1 MKDANKLGS
10 PLRTQCKPP
19 RTPYA
24 RWGEGSATRSTV
36 EGDCSVWS
44 SPVRQDCG
52 ASSARQAVQGGKL
65 HLWMLGIHRDAT
77 SAYVHGAI
85 VARIYATHN
94 PGFLQ
99 KTFRLSHTVTCSDNP
114 SFRNQS
120 PRFCLWTQGRVVR
133 EAGSCQSRTC
143 GAPVLCGAIHTCW
156 GKPGREGPEPRGAH
170 QVAHAAAGV
179 SRVRSAQGC
188 WHECSP
194 GLPGGKQTKTPIFLF
209 PIRRGYRKERSYCS
223 ISHST
228 TFDFH

>member
-24 RWGEGSATRSTV
+24 RWGEGSATRSTF

-133 EAGSCQSRTC
+133 LSSVWISTPVGENPVERSPNPAERT
-143 GAPVLCGAIHTCW
+143 
-156 GKPGREGPEPRGAH
+156 
-170 QVAHAAAGV
+170 
-179 SRVRSAQGC
+179 RVRM
-188 WHECSP
+188 
-194 GLPGGKQTKTPIFLF
+194 LPPA
-209 PIRRGYRKERSYCS
+209 
-223 ISHST
+223 
-228 TFDFH
+228 

>member
-1 MKDANKLGS
+1 MFGVIPLVEFLGVLGLDIDVNQKNPSTFVCHVSVLSVAYRLHRVASSRLHPPSRLKPMKDANKLGS

-77 SAYVHGAI
+77 SAYAHGAI

-99 KTFRLSHTVTCSDNP
+99 KTFRLSHTVTGSDNP
-114 SFRNQS
+114 ASRNLLVRFPSRNREEWFHIKQHKGCFR
-120 PRFCLWTQGRVVR
+120 
-133 EAGSCQSRTC
+133 
-143 GAPVLCGAIHTCW
+143 
-156 GKPGREGPEPRGAH
+156 
-170 QVAHAAAGV
+170 
-179 SRVRSAQGC
+179 
-188 WHECSP
+188 
-194 GLPGGKQTKTPIFLF
+194 
-209 PIRRGYRKERSYCS
+209 
-223 ISHST
+223 
-228 TFDFH
+228 

>member
-114 SFRNQS
+114 
-120 PRFCLWTQGRVVR
+120 
-133 EAGSCQSRTC
+133 GSRYPSLSHHTSRSHFI
-143 GAPVLCGAIHTCW
+143 AERQAM
-156 GKPGREGPEPRGAH
+156 RY
-170 QVAHAAAGV
+170 
-179 SRVRSAQGC
+179 
-188 WHECSP
+188 
-194 GLPGGKQTKTPIFLF
+194 
-209 PIRRGYRKERSYCS
+209 IRRLIRSKAAREQ
-223 ISHST
+223 
-228 TFDFH
+228 

>member
-1 MKDANKLGS
+1 MCALATLLHALS
-10 PLRTQCKPP
+10 PIT
-19 RTPYA
+19 
-24 RWGEGSATRSTV
+24 G
-36 EGDCSVWS
+36 
-44 SPVRQDCG
+44 
-52 ASSARQAVQGGKL
+52 
-65 HLWMLGIHRDAT
+65 
-77 SAYVHGAI
+77 I
-85 VARIYATHN
+85 VAHN
-94 PGFLQ
+94 RWRYG
-99 KTFRLSHTVTCSDNP
+99 RLSHITEARSTECSDWRLAKGEQRVRPRGWRLLSESSYCLHNP

>member
-65 HLWMLGIHRDAT
+65 HLWMLGIHRDVT

-114 SFRNQS
+114 SSRNH
-120 PRFCLWTQGRVVR
+120 PLR
-133 EAGSCQSRTC
+133 
-143 GAPVLCGAIHTCW
+143 
-156 GKPGREGPEPRGAH
+156 
-170 QVAHAAAGV
+170 
-179 SRVRSAQGC
+179 
-188 WHECSP
+188 
-194 GLPGGKQTKTPIFLF
+194 
-209 PIRRGYRKERSYCS
+209 
-223 ISHST
+223 ISHWEGE
-228 TFDFH
+228 

>member
-10 PLRTQCKPP
+10 PLRTPCKPP

-52 ASSARQAVQGGKL
+52 ASSARQAVQRGKL
-65 HLWMLGIHRDAT
+65 HLWMLGIHRDVT

-99 KTFRLSHTVTCSDNP
+99 KTFRHTFATCKA
-114 SFRNQS
+114 
-120 PRFCLWTQGRVVR
+120 
-133 EAGSCQSRTC
+133 EK
-143 GAPVLCGAIHTCW
+143 GAPAYQLQQWLGHANLNTTQIYIH
-156 GKPGREGPEPRGAH
+156 
-170 QVAHAAAGV
+170 
-179 SRVRSAQGC
+179 
-188 WHECSP
+188 
-194 GLPGGKQTKTPIFLF
+194 LGKQNA
-209 PIRRGYRKERSYCS
+209 RKIMQDTS
-223 ISHST
+223 I
-228 TFDFH
+228 